1 MATKGTGVAVGGMG
15 ELVGS
20 GVLAVVSVI
29 SFPEAV
35 AVGTVLDELQAESKM
50 GSRQMLMIIPRGWRR
65 LIGQIIPANRS
76 PTDK

>member
-20 GVLAVVSVI
+20 GVLTAVSVI
-29 SFPEAV
+29 SFSEAV
-35 AVGTVLDELQAESKM
+35 AVGTGLDELQVESKI
-50 GSRQMLMIIPRGWRR
+50 GSRQMLIMIPRSWRR